1 MNKTY
6 HNVIFYSI
14 VLMQSISAF
23 EKPFSHKGLFWTSTL
38 TSNDVPDDQSSI
50 ESTMGYIPT
59 LSLFKELSD
68 NQLVDIEW
76 AYRLDRAYSLS
87 LIHI

>member
-1 MNKTY
+1 MR
-6 HNVIFYSI
+6 FYQYLLFF
-14 VLMQSISAF
+14 VLLAKSLLAIDN
-23 EKPFSHKGLFWTSTL
+23 PFSIKGQFWTSAL
-38 TSNDVPDDQSSI
+38 TSTDVPDGLSSI

-76 AYRLDRAYSLS
+76 AYRLDRAYSGDS
-87 LIHI
+87 L